1 VRDGERNSM
10 TGVILAGGESRRMGR
25 PKLFIEVGGVPM
37 FERVYRVC
45 HQVFSEIIIVA
56 NDRER
61 VGACGDRI
69 VPDITPGKGAL
80 GGIYTGL
87 VHASN
92 DRCFCVAA
100 DMPFLHMPLIRHM
113 IERSPE
119 GDVIIPRTSDGLHPL
134 HAIYA
139 KNCRKPIEALLST
152 GDLKIIDFFPEV
164 TVIYLSEGEIL
175 QYDPLLRSLINVNT
189 EDDLRRAEKL
199 LSHDLSINSE

>member
-1 VRDGERNSM
+1 VLKDGERHSM
-10 TGVILAGGESRRMGR
+10 TGVILAGGKSRRMGR
-25 PKLFIEVGGVPM
+25 PKLGVEVGGVPM

-45 HQVFSEIIIVA
+45 HEVFSEIIIVA
-56 NDRER
+56 NNREWLGPR
-61 VGACGDRI
+61 RDRI
-69 VPDITPGKGAL
+69 VPDIIPGGGAL

-87 VHASN
+87 VHASH

-100 DMPFLHMPLIRHM
+100 DMPFIHIPLIRHM

-139 KNCRKPIEALLST
+139 KTCRKPIEALLSA

-164 TVIYLSEGEIL
+164 TVIYVSEGEIL

-189 EDDLRRAEKL
+189 EDDLRRAERL
-199 LSHDLSINSE
+199 L